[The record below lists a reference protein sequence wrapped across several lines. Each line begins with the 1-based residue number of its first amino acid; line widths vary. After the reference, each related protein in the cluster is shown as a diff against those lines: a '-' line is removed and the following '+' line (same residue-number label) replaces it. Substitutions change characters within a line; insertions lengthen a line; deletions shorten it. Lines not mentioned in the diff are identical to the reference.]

1 VAPLMGHC
9 KLRPDMEIETA
20 MRLRLNLVV
29 LVLQD
34 NAYGMIR

>member
-1 VAPLMGHC
+1 MGHC